1 MAEGVSGGL
10 ADSEALPVFV
20 VVTVVLLFSAAFL
33 VFMLAQQRNSE
44 PFSEVFF
51 RLDALPEKVNA
62 GEDFSFAFAVNNHEG
77 QSIKYDFEVLSDGK
91 ILDFGSISVAQG
103 GSKEKPVSIRLG
115 AAGKQKVS
123 VKVSYVSGGKKEQE
137 IFFWVEAV

>member
-1 MAEGVSGGL
+1 MADGDSVGL
-10 ADSEALPVFV
+10 ADSDALPVFA
-20 VVTVVLLFSAAFL
+20 VVTVVLLFSVAFL
-33 VFMLAQQRNSE
+33 VFMLAQQRGSE

-51 RLDALPEKVNA
+51 RLDSLPEKVNA

-77 QSIKYDFEVLSDGK
+77 QSIKYDFEVLSEGK
-91 ILDFGSISVAQG
+91 ILEFGAFSVAPG

-123 VKVSYVSGGKKEQE
+123 VRVSYASGGKKEQE